1 MTLPRRPAVFA
12 DAGSRWAIV
21 LAGGDG
27 RRLAPV
33 AERLYGYARP
43 KQFCRFG
50 SGRTLLEET
59 VHRAAL
65 FTGAASRIVLST
77 SRHHR
82 AEVAETMLACP
93 GVWRVEQPRNLDTT
107 PGILL
112 PLLGVLSR
120 DPDAIVLVLPSDHHV
135 SDDLA
140 FVASLVRP
148 LGHLDARPD
157 TVVMAGASMNTP
169 EPDLGWIVRGRA
181 RGGWHDVASFTEKPD
196 RETRERLHA
205 TGALA
210 NTFAFVGRGAAVA
223 RLARR
228 HASPWWR
235 ALVRARRDGSD
246 AVARVYEQLE
256 PSSFSRDVLQKATPS
271 LGVVALR
278 NVVWSD
284 VGTPERL
291 AAARGVPLTQVA
303 RDHSNPLTRDAE
315 AHRPLIPRSDGS
327 DRGSPAAPARR

>member
-1 MTLPRRPAVFA
+1 MSDVMLDGRPA
-12 DAGSRWAIV
+12 GTGPRWAIV

-50 SGRTLLEET
+50 SRHTLLEET

-65 FTGAASRIVLST
+65 FTGAASRVVLST

-82 AEVAETMLACP
+82 AEVAETMVACP

-112 PLLGVLSR
+112 PLLRVLAR
-120 DPDAIVLVLPSDHHV
+120 DPDATVLVLPSDHHV
-135 SDDLA
+135 TDDLA
-140 FVASLVRP
+140 FVAALVRP
-148 LGHLDARPD
+148 LVHIDARPD
-157 TVVMAGASMNTP
+157 TVVLAGASMNMP
-169 EPDLGWIVRGRA
+169 EPDLGWIVRGRT
-181 RGGWHDVASFTEKPD
+181 REGWHDVAAFSEKPE
-196 RETRERLHA
+196 RATRERLHA
-205 TGALA
+205 SGALA
-210 NTFAFVGRGAAVA
+210 NTFAFVGRGAAIA

-228 HASPWWR
+228 HAHPWWR
-235 ALVRARRDGSD
+235 ALVQARKEGPD
-246 AVARVYEQLE
+246 AVERVYEDLE
-256 PSSFSRDVLQKATPS
+256 PSSFSRDVLQKATSS
-271 LGVVALR
+271 LGVVALK
-278 NVVWSD
+278 NVSWSD

-303 RDHSNPLTRDAE
+303 
-315 AHRPLIPRSDGS
+315 
-327 DRGSPAAPARR
+327 